1 MLGTALLM
9 RWQRKRNILKQRTS
23 HVSETI
29 QAYRQAEERV
39 LILGAGFG
47 GLSTALWLE
56 SCQQAD
62 ERRSVL
68 VVDRNNGLL
77 FSPLLWTVA
86 NGQVNPNHVVVP
98 LRHFQKG
105 RHFHL
110 LHAEV
115 ENIDLEHQMVQ
126 TSAEAYPYDIL
137 VIALGSHTNVPDLP
151 GLREHALVFHS
162 PADALQLRSNLIDAI
177 EAAHRAESPEEQQ
190 AWLTFVVGGA
200 GDTGVELAATIRDYI
215 TTGLFGEYPWLKY
228 PWLKNAHLRVILV
241 SRSERIMPMSE
252 PKTSRVIQRT
262 LEKQGIEVLVGT
274 SVKAVTGRTV
284 ETSAGSIPARTFFW
298 AAGIT
303 APDVLARLP
312 VQHARN
318 DAIIVDEHL
327 RIPDYPQVYVIGD
340 SAWAYDAKTGAPI
353 PATAQAARE
362 QGRYVSETITKQLA
376 GRPQRPFRYLPLG
389 HLVLL
394 GRRAAV
400 ARIGSLTLTG
410 WVAWMIWHLVYLQ
423 RIPSWARRS
432 RLLVDWF
439 LSGLFGR
446 ETGQLRLDPG
456 LSSPRRV
463 SRHPDLAGMSSSRG
477 K

>member
-1 MLGTALLM
+1 M
-9 RWQRKRNILKQRTS
+9 
-23 HVSETI
+23 
-29 QAYRQAEERV
+29 

-47 GLSTALWLE
+47 GLNTALGLE
-56 SCQQAD
+56 PCQQSA
-62 ERRSVL
+62 EQRSVL
-68 VVDRNNGLL
+68 VIDRNNGLL

-98 LRHFQKG
+98 LRHFQKD

-115 ENIDLEHQMVQ
+115 EKIDLEQRLVQ
-126 TSAEAYPYDIL
+126 TSAETYPYDIL

-151 GLREHALVFHS
+151 GLHEHALVFHS
-162 PADALQLRSNLIDAI
+162 PADALQLRNTLIDAI
-177 EAAHRAESPEEQQ
+177 EAAHRAESLEEQQ

-200 GDTGVELAATIRDYI
+200 GDTGVELAATIHDYI
-215 TTGLFGEYPWLKY
+215 TTGLFREYPWLEY
-228 PWLKNAHLRVILV
+228 PWLKNARLRVILV
-241 SRSERIMPMSE
+241 SRSGRIMPMSE
-252 PKTSRVIQRT
+252 PETSRVIQRT

-274 SVKAVTGRTV
+274 SVKAVTERTV
-284 ETSAGSIPARTFFW
+284 ETSTGSIPARTFFW

-303 APDVLARLP
+303 APAVLAQLP

-340 SAWAYDAKTGAPI
+340 AAWAYDAKTGAPI
-353 PATAQAARE
+353 PATAQASHE
-362 QGRYVSETITKQLA
+362 QGRYVGEVIGKQLA
-376 GRPQRPFRYLPLG
+376 GRPQRAFRYLPLG
-389 HLVLL
+389 HLILL

-410 WVAWMIWHLVYLQ
+410 WVAWMVWHLAYLQ
-423 RIPSWARRS
+423 RIPSWTRRIC
-432 RLLVDWF
+432 LLADWL

-446 ETGQLRLDPG
+446 ETSQLRLDPG
-456 LSSPRRV
+456 LSPHRRV
-463 SRHPDLAGMSSSRG
+463 SSHPDLAGTSSSRG